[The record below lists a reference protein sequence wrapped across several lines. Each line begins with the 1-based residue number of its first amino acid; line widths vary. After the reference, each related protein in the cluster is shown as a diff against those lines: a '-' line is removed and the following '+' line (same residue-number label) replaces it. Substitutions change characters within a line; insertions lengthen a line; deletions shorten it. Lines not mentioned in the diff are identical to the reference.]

1 MVISKEDSVM
11 INKMYSY
18 IDTLKGHWFI
28 RISKEKALEEGISE
42 KIYRQFEE
50 SVCEV
55 NMHIDAMKENNP
67 NVAIG
72 YNFPKI
78 N

>member
-1 MVISKEDSVM
+1 MVISKADSVM
-11 INKMYSY
+11 INKMYFY

-50 SVCEV
+50 SIYEV
-55 NMHIDAMKENNP
+55 NRHIDMMKENNP
-67 NVAIG
+67 NVVIG
-72 YNFPKI
+72 YNLPKI